1 MKSLFLKLRESLL
14 DDEDELLDRM
24 DDDISGFTNA
34 IKYIKRNSK
43 KINRS
48 LMSNIIYNII
58 YFILHENYPKKKS
71 LYSELECEELFIN
84 SVLNTLKHKDIDKDF
99 IRWIH
104 KVFYKYGNDIF
115 EFIKNNDWLDVSPK
129 YHEKIEKIDIDNLKR
144 YKFKEYKNAQE
155 WVVWSQP
162 YSPGTRFM
170 LKTIKGMEDKHEEFL
185 SLLMKNITD

>member
-1 MKSLFLKLRESLL
+1 MKGFKDYILESLL

-48 LMSNIIYNII
+48 LMSNIM
-58 YFILHENYPKKKS
+58 YFILHENRQKIKS

-84 SVLNTLKHKDIDKDF
+84 SVSNTLKHKDIDKDF